1 MGGNDEGKDMNK
13 VNKVPSGL
21 LLASAAL
28 LGLSGTTLSAQP
40 VYKSINAQGQ
50 TVYSSEPPA
59 RAVDVQEVELPQGPT
74 QEQVKEARNAGE
86 RITQSANE
94 LQAERLT
101 RERAADQK
109 RQEAKVAAAEAKQE
123 QAAAEQLQKNETLRE
138 YYGYRDY
145 TFPTPAEQGGKGVT
159 VKPQSK

>member
-1 MGGNDEGKDMNK
+1 MNK
-13 VNKVPSGL
+13 VNKGPSGL
-21 LLASAAL
+21 LLGAAAL
-28 LGLSGTTLSAQP
+28 LGLSGATLSAEP

-59 RAVDVQEVELPQGPT
+59 RAMDIQEVELPSGPT
-74 QEQVKEARNAGE
+74 QEQVKEAKRAGE

-101 RERAADQK
+101 RERAADEK
-109 RQEAKVAAAEAKQE
+109 RQQAEAAAAELKQE
-123 QAAAEQLQKNETLRE
+123 QAAAEQVQKNETLRE

-145 TFPTPAEQGGKGVT
+145 TFPTPAVQGGKGVT
-159 VKPQSK
+159 VKPQR